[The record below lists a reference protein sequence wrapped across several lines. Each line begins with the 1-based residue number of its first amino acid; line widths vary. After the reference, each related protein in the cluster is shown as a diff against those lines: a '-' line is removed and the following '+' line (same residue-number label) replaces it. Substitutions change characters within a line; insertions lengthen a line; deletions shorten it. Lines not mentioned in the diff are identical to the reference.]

1 MWLVNRKWR
10 RQWCMSSFMPSTT
23 PLIDVISIPA
33 RVWHIQVS
41 DDDDDDDDADD
52 TRQSFTND
60 I

>member
-1 MWLVNRKWR
+1 
-10 RQWCMSSFMPSTT
+10 MSSFMPSTT

-41 DDDDDDDDADD
+41 DDDDDDDDDADD